1 VPGGNAEK
9 AIQATQER
17 VASWLERLVNE
28 TRAKGISVD
37 TEVEWSEDWR
47 KAIVTASARQ
57 KSVLVIKNMTQH
69 SRFVRMVRETSDWT
83 LIRECNCPVLLVKTG
98 RPFRIEKMLVAVKH
112 DPGTD
117 VYERANDE
125 ILSAARSWSTDLGAS
140 LHAVTC
146 YEEGMHP
153 DRQRFADRCGLD
165 RNQVSA
171 AIGSPEKV
179 IAETAAAQGSDLV
192 VIARVAR
199 PDSPS
204 MLGNTARKVVDEIDT
219 EVLILPVN
227 AAPLG

>member
-1 VPGGNAEK
+1 MVPSGDQDAGRSSVNGGST
-9 AIQATQER
+9 AITD
-17 VASWLERLVNE
+17 S
-28 TRAKGISVD
+28 
-37 TEVEWSEDWR
+37 
-47 KAIVTASARQ
+47 TAPVPSA
-57 KSVLVIKNMTQH
+57 LCH
-69 SRFVRMVRETSDWT
+69 STS
-83 LIRECNCPVLLVKTG
+83 G